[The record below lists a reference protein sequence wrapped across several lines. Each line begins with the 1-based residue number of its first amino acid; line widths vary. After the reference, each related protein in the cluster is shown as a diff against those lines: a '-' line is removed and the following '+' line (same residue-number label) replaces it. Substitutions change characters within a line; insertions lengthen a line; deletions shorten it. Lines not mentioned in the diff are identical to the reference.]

1 MLPEL
6 RLLSATRTAPIGWT
20 RMASISNPLAHGLE
34 MYDERNAKQAP
45 ERQRFWPIVDH
56 QLDYTGA
63 RMLSLSSARN
73 GPLQLG
79 THFTKPAIPLPID
92 EPVSPKSSVAPLM
105 PSHTLPMQ
113 PGMASSDEDHSPL
126 TPAACVEPPRAS
138 TTVSRY
144 ALDAVR
150 NEPDRKPSI
159 QLAPPATL
167 AAMID
172 FTRAQHDR
180 RQRQSAAHVG
190 AVVEPE
196 RNAYGQLFRSPFS
209 PPTACALAPHAPLRI
224 APRAAPTKDRDYFG
238 HWESYLCGYG
248 KESTF

>member
-20 RMASISNPLAHGLE
+20 RMASISNPLAHTLE
-34 MYDERNAKQAP
+34 MYDERNAKRAP

-63 RMLSLSSARN
+63 RMLSLSSASN
-73 GPLQLG
+73 GRLQLG
-79 THFTKPAIPLPID
+79 THFTKAAISLPID
-92 EPVSPKSSVAPLM
+92 EPVSPKSGVAPLM

-113 PGMASSDEDHSPL
+113 PGMASSDEDRSPL
-126 TPAACVEPPRAS
+126 TPGACVEPPRAS

-144 ALDAVR
+144 ARDAVR
-150 NEPDRKPSI
+150 NEPDRKPSV
-159 QLAPPATL
+159 QLSPSATL

-196 RNAYGQLFRSPFS
+196 RNAYGQPLRSPFS
-209 PPTACALAPHAPLRI
+209 PPVACALAPHAPPRI

-238 HWESYLCGYG
+238 HWESYLCGYS